1 MDSLTRSAIAAD
13 GFRMAYRVALAHQY
27 YETDRATFNAYRFSD
42 GTAMRHY
49 LNGAA

>member
-1 MDSLTRSAIAAD
+1 MDALIRCTIAAD

-27 YETDRATFNAYRFSD
+27 YETDRATFDTYRFVD

-49 LNGAA
+49 INGAA

>member
-27 YETDRATFNAYRFSD
+27 YETNRSVFDTYRFAD